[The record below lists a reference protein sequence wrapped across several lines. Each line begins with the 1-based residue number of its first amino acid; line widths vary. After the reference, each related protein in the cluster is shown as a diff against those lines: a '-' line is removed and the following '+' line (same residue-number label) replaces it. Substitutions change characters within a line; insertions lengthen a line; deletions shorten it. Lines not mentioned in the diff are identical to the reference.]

1 MPKESGGLSG
11 CFQNGNIQTAMMILP
26 HDLLCRLS
34 EEAARYGRLNGLF
47 CGKIFMSIAKLFKE
61 VIIQ

>member
-1 MPKESGGLSG
+1 
-11 CFQNGNIQTAMMILP
+11 MMILP
-26 HDLLCRLS
+26 HDLLCWLS
-34 EEAARYGRLNGLF
+34 EEAAHFGRLNGLF